1 MDIRQ
6 LRYFVS
12 VIESK
17 SFTHAAESLRV
28 AQPALGLQIRKLEE
42 ELGAQLLV
50 RHSRGVEPTDAGLL
64 LLDRARDILSRMEET
79 RQVFRELGGA
89 PRGRI
94 TVGLTPS
101 MTNILTARLVR
112 RASDVLPHV
121 NLGIAEELSHVLVEW
136 IRGDRLDL
144 ALAYEPSS
152 MPGLSAEPL
161 LREHFYFIE
170 SARTARGT
178 LATIPLHELTGRK
191 LAVAGPAHGALLER
205 IAAQHGVKLAIGMDI
220 QSVAAIR
227 DLVAE
232 DLAAAILPYG
242 GVARMVESGHLS
254 ARLIVDPVLSR
265 TYCLVSSDRRPPSA
279 AERAIQDVFRGLV
292 AELIAEAP
300 EIWLAP

>member
-6 LRYFVS
+6 LHYFVS
-12 VIESK
+12 VIEGR
-17 SFTHAAESLRV
+17 SFTNAAEQLHI

-50 RHSRGVEPTDAGLL
+50 RHSRGVEPTEAGRM
-64 LLDRARDILSRMEET
+64 LLDRAREILSKVEET
-79 RQVFRELGGA
+79 RQLFRDLDGA

-101 MTNILTARLVR
+101 MTTILAARLIR
-112 RASDVLPHV
+112 RANDLLPGV
-121 NLGIAEELSHVLVEW
+121 SLGVVEELSHVLVEW

-144 ALAYEPSS
+144 ALAYGSTMP
-152 MPGLSAEPL
+152 PGLATEPL
-161 LREHFYFIE
+161 LRENFYFIE
-170 SARTARGT
+170 SANAARGT
-178 LATIPLHELTGRK
+178 PPTIALADLAGYSI
-191 LAVAGPAHGALLER
+191 AVAGAAHGVLLEQT
-205 IAAQHGVKLAIGMDI
+205 AAAHGVRLTIGMEI
-220 QSVAAIR
+220 QSLTAIR

-232 DLAAAILPYG
+232 DLAVAILPYG

>member
-1 MDIRQ
+1 M
-6 LRYFVS
+6 RYFVS

-28 AQPALGLQIRKLEE
+28 AQPALGLQIRKLED

-50 RHSRGVEPTDAGLL
+50 RHSRGVEPTEAGLL

-79 RQVFRELGGA
+79 RQAFRDLDGA

-94 TVGLTPS
+94 TFGLTPS

-112 RASDVLPHV
+112 RANHVLPHI
-121 NLGIAEELSHVLVEW
+121 NLGIVEELSHVLVEW

-144 ALAYEPSS
+144 ALAYESSS

-161 LREHFYFIE
+161 LRENFYFIE
-170 SARTARGT
+170 SVRIAQGAPTTIRLRD
-178 LATIPLHELTGRK
+178 LAGRK
-191 LAVAGPAHGALLER
+191 LAVAGPAHGALLEN
-205 IAAQHGVKLAIGMDI
+205 IAAEHGIKLTIGMDI

-242 GVARMVESGHLS
+242 GVARMVESGQLS

-265 TYCLVSSDRRPPSA
+265 TYCLVSSDRRPPSK
-279 AERAIQDVFRGLV
+279 AERGIQEMFRGLV
-292 AELIAEAP
+292 TELIAEAP
-300 EIWLAP
+300 EIWLKP